1 MAERISKEEQLSRI
15 MDGLKCSRQE
25 AEEIYNYDKAVDKGE
40 TSDYDFTPEQKKISQ
55 KMTRADRK
63 PKAPTAY
70 KFDKR
75 ERKADTS
82 KEGII
87 QDLCNYLSGL
97 YDNVE
102 IVNKSREVSFSANGE
117 KFSMT
122 LVRKRK

>member
-1 MAERISKEEQLSRI
+1 MAERISKDEQLARI
-15 MDGLKCSRQE
+15 MDGLKCSKEE
-25 AEEIYNYDKAVDKGE
+25 AEEIYKYDKAVDRGE
-40 TSDYDFTPEQKKISQ
+40 KTEFDFTPEQRKVSQ
-55 KMTRADRK
+55 KMTRAARK
-63 PKAPTAY
+63 PTAY

-97 YDNVE
+97 YENVE
-102 IVNKSREVSFSANGE
+102 IVNKSREVAFTANND
-117 KFSMT
+117 KFSLT